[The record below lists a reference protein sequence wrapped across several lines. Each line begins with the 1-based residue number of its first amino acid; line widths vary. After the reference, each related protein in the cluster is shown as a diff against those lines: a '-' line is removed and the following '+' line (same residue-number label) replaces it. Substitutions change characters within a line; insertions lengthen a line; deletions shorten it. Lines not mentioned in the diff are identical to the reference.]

1 MKTYEVELRRMSFI
15 TMTVEAD
22 SKEQAE
28 HKAWEYVKENNVS
41 VNIYDAN
48 WDIESIEETTGEQQ

>member
-1 MKTYEVELRRMSFI
+1 MSFI